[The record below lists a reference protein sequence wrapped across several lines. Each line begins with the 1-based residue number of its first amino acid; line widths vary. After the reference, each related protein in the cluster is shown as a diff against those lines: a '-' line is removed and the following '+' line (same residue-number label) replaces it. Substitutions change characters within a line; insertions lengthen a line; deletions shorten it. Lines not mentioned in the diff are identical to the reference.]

1 MRRRPPLLS
10 PEPAIFCADSRAG
23 LRSRRYFK
31 AHHQSAADSEEA
43 EGKDDE
49 GEGVEEE
56 NALEME

>member
-1 MRRRPPLLS
+1 
-10 PEPAIFCADSRAG
+10 

-31 AHHQSAADSEEA
+31 AHHESAADSEEA